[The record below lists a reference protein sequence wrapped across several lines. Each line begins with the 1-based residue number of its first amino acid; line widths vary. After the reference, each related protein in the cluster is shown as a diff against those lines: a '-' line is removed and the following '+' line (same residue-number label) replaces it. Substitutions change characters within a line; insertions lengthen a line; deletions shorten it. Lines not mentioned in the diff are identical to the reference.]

1 MNKIS
6 LFAGASGNVCM
17 LILCTL
23 HLTACASGV
32 KQVGPPLQVESFVDL
47 KRYMGTWYEI
57 ARYPH
62 RFQEG
67 RRLCRHHG
75 DYRLQ

>member
-1 MNKIS
+1 
-6 LFAGASGNVCM
+6 
-17 LILCTL
+17 
-23 HLTACASGV
+23 
-32 KQVGPPLQVESFVDL
+32 VESFVDL